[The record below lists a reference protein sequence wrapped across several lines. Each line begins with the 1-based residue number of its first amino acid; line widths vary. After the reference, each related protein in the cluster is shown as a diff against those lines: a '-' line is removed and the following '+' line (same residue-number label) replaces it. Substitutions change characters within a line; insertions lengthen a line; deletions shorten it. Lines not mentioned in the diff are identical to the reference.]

1 MAGHDW
7 IRSTLNHGALQC
19 RRCFCTDREAA
30 FAIGMSC
37 GAAPIAPALRVIEG
51 GLSPSDALKEGGEG

>member
-19 RRCFCTDREAA
+19 RRCHCTDREAA
-30 FAIGMSC
+30 FAIGMTCS
-37 GAAPIAPALRVIEG
+37 AAPTASAFRVIEG
-51 GLSPSDALKEGGEG
+51 GQPTPDALKGDAK